1 MIPLKPL
8 PLFVAFVLSIS
19 LSACSGSP
27 QSESDAEELAA
38 EAQPSEPSEVAT
50 EPVEDE
56 SSSIDVDE
64 GIFNVEVTI
73 PKDFFEGLT
82 EEEISAS
89 AEEEGY
95 ENATVNPDGSVT
107 YLIPKDVW
115 EEGLLEMKAGV
126 DDTIQ
131 EIVDESPDVFRS
143 VTYDNSLKNFDV
155 TVNKAAYDESFE
167 AGFVGFTLGFSGIFY
182 QMFAAVP
189 EDEQGVVIN
198 FIDESTGEVFDTQD
212 WPYEE

>member
-1 MIPLKPL
+1 MRYFKPATVV
-8 PLFVAFVLSIS
+8 VAFVLSIS
-19 LSACSGSP
+19 VSACAASP
-27 QSESDAEELAA
+27 ASDSVAEESPSETQQSDAA
-38 EAQPSEPSEVAT
+38 EATS

-56 SSSIDVDE
+56 SSGIEVDE

-82 EEEISAS
+82 EEEISSS

-115 EEGLLEMKAGV
+115 EEGLAEMKAGV
-126 DDTIQ
+126 DETIQ
-131 EIVDESPDVFRS
+131 EIVNESPDVFRS

-155 TVNKAAYDESFE
+155 TVNKVAYDESFE
-167 AGFVGFTLGFSGIFY
+167 AAFVGFTLGFSGMFY

-198 FIDESTGEVFDTQD
+198 FIDESTGEVFETQD